1 MRITLLS
8 DIHGN
13 IVALDAVLQDIQTS
27 GGVDAYWVLGDLV
40 AIGPA
45 PVKVLERLSQ
55 LPNARFARGNT
66 DRYICSGDRPPPT
79 LEQVRADLALL
90 PQRIELESDFA
101 WTQGAVTMAGWLAWL
116 EALPLDFE
124 ETLADGRRVLCVH
137 ASPNLDDG
145 EGNRPTTPA
154 SRIEGLIAG
163 CKADLICVGHTHLPF
178 TIRAKGKHIIN
189 PGCVSNPIDGD
200 VRASYA
206 ILTAD
211 ESQFQVEFHRVEFD
225 YLGVIRTLQRIHHPA
240 AEFISRR
247 LRGEVT

>member
-1 MRITLLS
+1 MRIALLS

-13 IVALDAVLQDIQTS
+13 IIALDAVLEDIQTN

-45 PVKVLERLSQ
+45 PVQVLERLSQ
-55 LPNARFARGNT
+55 LPNACFARGNT
-66 DRYICSGDRPPPT
+66 DRYVCSGDRPPPN

-90 PQRIELESDFA
+90 PQRIQLEGDFA
-101 WTQGAVTMAGWLAWL
+101 WAQGAVTVAGWLEWL

-124 ETLADGRRVLCVH
+124 ETLPGGKRVLCVH

-145 EGNRPTTPA
+145 DGIRPTTPA

-163 CKADLICVGHTHLPF
+163 CKTDLICLGHTHLPF
-178 TIRAKGKHIIN
+178 TIRAKSKHIIN

-206 ILTAD
+206 MITAGKR
-211 ESQFQVEFHRVEFD
+211 QFQVEFHRAEFD
-225 YLGVIRTLQRIHHPA
+225 YLGFITTLQRIHHPA
-240 AEFISRR
+240 ADFIARR
-247 LRGEVT
+247 YLDR